1 MFKNKKPFMLRKPSD
16 FIPEVYRVEGIHLDF
31 GCGTQPRNPFQARNL
46 LSVDIYRT
54 SAEIPSHEIQI
65 GDTLPFND
73 ETFSSVSAYDVMEH
87 LSRDSVRG
95 NDFIFYMQE
104 IYRVLKPGGV
114 AVIIFPAFPHRDA
127 FSDPTHINF
136 ITSHTIDYF
145 LGNKNGPYY
154 AGITTNF
161 SAKANHPLRSW
172 GKWLPLDSQ
181 STSTNPKNL
190 RRSLSLAKRDFL
202 RFIRPQHRIWVLSK
216 ES

>member
-1 MFKNKKPFMLRKPSD
+1 MFKYKKPFILSKPSD
-16 FIPEVYRVEGIHLDF
+16 FIPEVYKVEGTHLDF
-31 GCGTQPRNPFQARNL
+31 GCGTQPRNPFQAEKL
-46 LSVDIYRT
+46 FSVDIYRT

-65 GDTLPFND
+65 GDALPFDD

-87 LSRDSVRG
+87 LSRESIRG

-104 IYRVLKPGGV
+104 IYRVLKPAGV

-136 ITSHTIDYF
+136 ITSHTVNYF
-145 LGNKNGPYY
+145 LGNKAAPYY

-161 SAKANHPLRSW
+161 FAIANHPLRCW
-172 GKWLPLDSQ
+172 KKWFPLDSQ
-181 STSTNPKNL
+181 STLTNLKNL
-190 RRSLSLAKRDFL
+190 RRNLSLTKRDFL
-202 RFIRPQHRIWVLSK
+202 RFIWPQHRIWVLSK